1 MILKNKIAII
11 TGARQGIGY
20 GIALAFAKE
29 GCQVVVSDIDL
40 KDCEKVVKEIE
51 VLGVQGLAV
60 QCDVANKKE
69 VERLVSETMKKFNRL
84 DILVNNAGIFPFKPF
99 LELSESDWQKVLDIN
114 LKGAFFCAQA
124 AAKVMKPNSK
134 IINISSI
141 AAFIG
146 FEGLTHY
153 CASKG
158 GMNGMIRAIAL
169 ELAPKKI
176 NVNAIAPGAIDTPG
190 LKAISNDEVVK
201 QTIAAIPWARM
212 GTPDDIAQTA
222 VFLASDKADYI
233 TGQIIIVD
241 GGFTLR

>member
-1 MILKNKIAII
+1 MLLKNKIAIV

-84 DILVNNAGIFPFKPF
+84 DILVNNAGIFPFVPF
-99 LELSESDWQKVLDIN
+99 LEMTENDWQKVLDIN

-158 GMNGMIRAIAL
+158 GMNGMIRAMAI

-176 NVNAIAPGAIDTPG
+176 NVNAIAPGAINTPG

>member
-1 MILKNKIAII
+1 MLLKDKVAII
-11 TGARQGIGY
+11 TGARRGIGY

-29 GCQVVVSDIDL
+29 GCQVVVSDLDL

-51 VLGVQGLAV
+51 LLGGQGLAI

-69 VERLVSETMKKFNRL
+69 VEHLVNETMKKFGRL
-84 DILVNNAGIFPFKPF
+84 DILVNNAGIFPFTPF
-99 LELSESDWQKVLDIN
+99 LQLRENDWQKVLDVN
-114 LKGAFFCAQA
+114 LKGAFLCAQA
-124 AAKVMKPNSK
+124 AAQVMKSGSK

-153 CASKG
+153 CASKS
-158 GMNGMIRAIAL
+158 GMNGMTRAMAL
-169 ELAPKKI
+169 ELASKKI

-190 LKAISNDEVVK
+190 VRAISNDEVVK
-201 QTIAAIPWARM
+201 QTVASIPWRRM
-212 GTPDDIAQTA
+212 GTVEDIAQFA

-233 TGQIIIVD
+233 TGQTIIVD
-241 GGFTLR
+241 GGLTLR